1 MGWEK
6 LGTHSPTINNIANY
20 KKGYTHHKSGD
31 VFAKK
36 NIENVTSSSYSDLTI
51 WGDSSL
57 ELIYARTYKLK
68 SQLILTANL
77 YWIAENDIVK

>member
-51 WGDSSL
+51 
-57 ELIYARTYKLK
+57 
-68 SQLILTANL
+68 
-77 YWIAENDIVK
+77 